1 MASIIVPKTF
11 VEDFR
16 FFCERTEMSRLEQQ
30 QLREAVRADFEG
42 IGAHIAETAAVYRF
56 CDATWG
62 RVPTVELMR
71 GYLAGLHWWP
81 DDESI
86 FERFG
91 PLLLALLC
99 AQVAGVIPRRVLPS
113 DRNQ

>member
-11 VEDFR
+11 VADFS
-16 FFCERTEMSRLEQQ
+16 FFCERAGLDRLEQQ

-56 CDATWG
+56 CDSTWG
-62 RVPTVELMR
+62 CVPTVKLMR
-71 GYLAGLHWWP
+71 GYLASLDWYP
-81 DDESI
+81 ADETI

-99 AQVAGVIPRRVLPS
+99 GRGMAVPIT
-113 DRNQ
+113 